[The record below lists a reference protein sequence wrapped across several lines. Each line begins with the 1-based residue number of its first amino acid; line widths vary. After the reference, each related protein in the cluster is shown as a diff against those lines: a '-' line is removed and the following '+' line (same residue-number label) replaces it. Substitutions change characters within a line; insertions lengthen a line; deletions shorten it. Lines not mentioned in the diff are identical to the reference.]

1 MCGIAGIVGSSLLQ
15 PKLRARL
22 TDMQVH
28 LRHRGPDDEGL
39 FLDSQGSAGLVH
51 TRLAILDLSDSGHQ
65 PMVSDDERFT
75 IVFNGEVYNF
85 EELRTELE
93 AAGESFHSRSDT
105 EVVLRL
111 YQRLGPSFVERLEG
125 MFALAIWDNVERSC
139 FLARD
144 PFGIKPLYLWRN
156 GKTVAFASEVRAV
169 LKAKLD
175 TAQLSADALREYLH
189 YGSVQEPFTLVENIT
204 ALQPGSWLLWKDG
217 KERTEVFWQP
227 EFETSPLNGSDLRM
241 TVREALDESIQ
252 RHFVSDV
259 PVNMFLSGGID
270 STALLAL
277 SHKQGFDNVRSF
289 CLSFDEEEFSEGSLA
304 ERTARH
310 FGVDHHD
317 FRMSA
322 SEGRLLVDDFLE
334 SLDQPSI
341 DGFNTFCVS
350 RFARKMGA
358 KVVLSGLGG
367 DELFGG
373 YPSHRIVPRLHAWH
387 RRLAFL
393 PGASAVAGLAA
404 QRVWPGTRGRRMSEF
419 LCGAGEMEDAY
430 RCMRGTFSSR
440 NANGLV
446 AKYTGA
452 RLHMERPDFS
462 SRSLGSDP
470 SPRNQVS
477 VLEMTRYMRNQLLRD
492 SDVMS
497 MSQGLE
503 LRVPLVDRRLF
514 ETVSNVPAEQ
524 RMVSGKRMLLDAVPE
539 VPDWTANRPKR
550 GFHFPFQKW
559 SSGKWGDVFQTIEA
573 ASPVSLDSWYQTWA
587 LFTLENFLDQ
597 TGISVEGR
605 LLSSALQT
613 QHAEIVP
620 ASQREAA

>member
-1 MCGIAGIVGSSLLQ
+1 MCGIAGIVGSSMLQ
-15 PKLRARL
+15 PKLRARI

-28 LRHRGPDDEGL
+28 LRHRGPDDAGL
-39 FLDSQGSAGLVH
+39 FLDSQGSVGLVH

-93 AAGESFHSRSDT
+93 AAGESFLSRSDT

-111 YQRLGPSFVERLEG
+111 YQRQGPSFVERLEG

-175 TAQLSADALREYLH
+175 TAQLSADALRQYLF

-227 EFETSPLNGSDLRM
+227 EFETEPLKGTDLRN

-277 SHKQGFDNVRSF
+277 SHEQGFDNVRTF

-322 SEGRLLVDDFLE
+322 SEGRLLVDDFLG

-404 QRVWPGTRGRRMSEF
+404 QRVWPGTRGSRMSEF
-419 LCGAGEMEDAY
+419 LSGAGQIEDAY
-430 RCMRGTFSSR
+430 RCMRGTFSSE

-446 AKYTGA
+446 AEYTGA
-452 RLHMERPDFS
+452 RLHIERSDFS
-462 SRSLGSDP
+462 SRSLEADP

-539 VPDWTANRPKR
+539 VPDWIANRPKR

-559 SSGKWGDVFQTIEA
+559 SSGKWGDVFQTIES
-573 ASPVSLDSWYQTWA
+573 ASPVRLDSWYQTWA

-605 LLSSALQT
+605 LLSSASQT
-613 QHAEIVP
+613 QRAEIVP